1 VIGKVIRGRNVRR
14 LLYYLYL
21 RHEALL
27 TEWGWKTLVAGSSQ
41 RPGVKLRAA

>member
-1 VIGKVIRGRNVRR
+1 MIGKVIRGRNAAR

-27 TEWGWKTLVAGSSQ
+27 TEWG
-41 RPGVKLRAA
+41 